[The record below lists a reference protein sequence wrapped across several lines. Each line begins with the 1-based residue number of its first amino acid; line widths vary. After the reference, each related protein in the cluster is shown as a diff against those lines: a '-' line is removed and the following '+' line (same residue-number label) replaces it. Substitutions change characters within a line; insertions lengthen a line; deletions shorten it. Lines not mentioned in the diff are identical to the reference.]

1 MPLALLGLM
10 VRVVQEGNVAY
21 RVIGA
26 LLMFLAASAPARAE
40 IAVAIN
46 TQTQLMDVT
55 IDGVATYQWPV
66 STGAEGYWT
75 PGGSFRPF
83 RLEAEHYSKEW
94 DDAPMPHSIFFTE
107 QGHAIHGTNSVR
119 ALGSP
124 VSHGCVRLAP
134 KNAAML
140 FELVQQ
146 HGLNKTKIEIDS
158 GWDFFEAPVETE
170 QRVPDGYARFMRVFG
185 G

>member
-1 MPLALLGLM
+1 
-10 VRVVQEGNVAY
+10 VIY

-26 LLMFLAASAPARAE
+26 LMALLAASAPARAE
-40 IAVAIN
+40 IAVSIS
-46 TQTQLMDVT
+46 TQTQTMAVT
-55 IDGVATYQWPV
+55 IDGVPTYEWPV

-75 PGGSFRPF
+75 PGGSYRPF

-119 ALGSP
+119 ALGTP
-124 VSHGCVRLAP
+124 ASHGCVRLAP
-134 KNAAML
+134 KNAATL
-140 FELVQQ
+140 FRLVREQ
-146 HGLNKTKIEIDS
+146 GLEKTTIVIDS
-158 GWDFFEAPVETE
+158 GWDFFGASAG
-170 QRVPDGYARFMRVFG
+170 RKGPDGYEQFMRAVG

>member
-1 MPLALLGLM
+1 M
-10 VRVVQEGNVAY
+10 AY

-26 LLMFLAASAPARAE
+26 LLMVFAASVQVRAE
-40 IAVAIN
+40 IFVAIN

-55 IDGVATYQWPV
+55 IDGVQTYQWPV

-75 PGGSFRPF
+75 PGGTYHPF

-119 ALGSP
+119 SLGNP

-134 KNAAML
+134 ENATIL
-140 FELVQQ
+140 FELVEQ
-146 HGLNKTKIEIDS
+146 HGLDKTKIEIDS
-158 GWDFFEAPVETE
+158 SWDFVEPPTGE
-170 QRVPDGYARFMRVFG
+170 RVPDGYARFMRIFG

>member
-1 MPLALLGLM
+1 
-10 VRVVQEGNVAY
+10 VAY

-26 LLMFLAASAPARAE
+26 LLVVLAAGAPARAE
-40 IAVAIN
+40 ISVAIN
-46 TQTQLMDVT
+46 TQTQIMDVT
-55 IDGVATYQWPV
+55 IDGAPTYQWPV

-75 PGGSFRPF
+75 PGGTFHPF
-83 RLEAEHYSKEW
+83 RLEVDHYSKEW
-94 DDAPMPHSIFFTE
+94 DDAPMPFSIFFTE

-134 KNAAML
+134 ENAATL
-140 FELVQQ
+140 FELVKQ
-146 HGLNKTKIEIDS
+146 HGLGNTTITIESD
-158 GWDFFEAPVETE
+158 WNFFEGPVEAE
-170 QRVPDGYARFMRVFG
+170 GLVPDGYARFMRIFG